1 MANGTIYLTNDK
13 QTIEV
18 IVTPETLENIE
29 AAKEE
34 CLEEGIR
41 ITTAQIIG
49 NFAITLTDEISIADV
64 RKVINGEIVE

>member
-1 MANGTIYLTNDK
+1 M
-13 QTIEV
+13 
-18 IVTPETLENIE
+18 PETLENIE

-34 CLEEGIR
+34 CLKEGIH
-41 ITTAQIIG
+41 ITKAQIIG